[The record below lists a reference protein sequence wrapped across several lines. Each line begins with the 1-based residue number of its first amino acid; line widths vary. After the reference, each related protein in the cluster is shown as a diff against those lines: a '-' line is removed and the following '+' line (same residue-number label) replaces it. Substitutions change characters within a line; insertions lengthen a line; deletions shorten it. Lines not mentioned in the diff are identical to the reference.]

1 MTDTARLVMGSWEE
15 LGAHAAAVRS
25 EVFVREQA
33 IPESLEW
40 DEHDALGQHCVAF
53 LGTRP
58 VGTGRL
64 LEDGRIGRMAVL
76 AEQRRGG
83 LGGRILERLVD
94 AARERGDARVMLSAQ
109 TYVLAFYRH
118 HGFVTQG
125 DVYQEAGIDHQDMS
139 RLLWGGAVSAQVW
152 MVKSAIGLELR
163 VRQWRPERGHGRGI
177 YLLHGLGEHSGRYDL
192 LARWLCARGWQV
204 RAHDHAGHGESE
216 GRRGLLERDDQLRID
231 ALAQLAAFADELGQP
246 PLLLGHSMGGALAA
260 ELVLVAGA
268 PVSGLVL
275 SSPALTLRIGAPMRW
290 LVGLLRRLTPGLTL
304 GNGLN
309 AERLSHDAAV
319 VRAYL
324 DDPLDHDRISV
335 RLFSWLE
342 SAGAAAR
349 KAAAGLPVQTLLLV
363 AGDDQLVDPQ
373 GSRELAADAPAARL
387 ALHWY
392 DAMYHELFNEI
403 SAYRQQVLDDFDR
416 WLTARFPDPQPDR
429 RQGEPVSG
437 PTS

>member
-177 YLLHGLGEHSGRYDL
+177 YLSLIHIS
-192 LARWLCARGWQV
+192 
-204 RAHDHAGHGESE
+204 
-216 GRRGLLERDDQLRID
+216 
-231 ALAQLAAFADELGQP
+231 
-246 PLLLGHSMGGALAA
+246 
-260 ELVLVAGA
+260 
-268 PVSGLVL
+268 
-275 SSPALTLRIGAPMRW
+275 
-290 LVGLLRRLTPGLTL
+290 
-304 GNGLN
+304 
-309 AERLSHDAAV
+309 
-319 VRAYL
+319 
-324 DDPLDHDRISV
+324 DPTR
-335 RLFSWLE
+335 
-342 SAGAAAR
+342 
-349 KAAAGLPVQTLLLV
+349 P
-363 AGDDQLVDPQ
+363 
-373 GSRELAADAPAARL
+373 
-387 ALHWY
+387 Y
-392 DAMYHELFNEI
+392 
-403 SAYRQQVLDDFDR
+403 
-416 WLTARFPDPQPDR
+416 
-429 RQGEPVSG
+429 
-437 PTS
+437 